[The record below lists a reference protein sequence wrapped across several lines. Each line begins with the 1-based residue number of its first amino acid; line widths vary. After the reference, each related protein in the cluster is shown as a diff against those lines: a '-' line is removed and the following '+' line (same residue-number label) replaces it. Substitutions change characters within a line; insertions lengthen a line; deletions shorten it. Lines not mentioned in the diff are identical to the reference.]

1 MNWTPEAN
9 AKVRSFH
16 TLFWTPTTN
25 QTQLFLG
32 VLDQLKDKNVK
43 LDNERL
49 AAYMGPGRLP
59 FQNVSRVACV

>member
-9 AKVRSFH
+9 AKVCSIH
-16 TLFWTPTTN
+16 TLSWTPTTN

-32 VLDQLKDKNVK
+32 VLDQLKEKNVK

-49 AAYMGPGRLP
+49 ATYMGPGTLP
-59 FQNVSRVACV
+59 LQNLSRVTCV